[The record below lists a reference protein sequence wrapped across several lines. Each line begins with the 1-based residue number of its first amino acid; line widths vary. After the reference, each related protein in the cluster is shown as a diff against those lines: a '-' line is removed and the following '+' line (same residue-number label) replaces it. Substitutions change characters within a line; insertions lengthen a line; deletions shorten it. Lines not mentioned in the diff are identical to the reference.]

1 MLKCSGL
8 IIGVSLFVAG
18 VAVSFADEPAT
29 QKASPA
35 DLTAISAVVKENV
48 TKEVVESV
56 YVEKI
61 IGDFAMA
68 TVSVKD
74 GDGGTAFLKRTE
86 KGWTVLNYGN
96 AITESSLVGFGIPED
111 VAKKMAD

>member
-1 MLKCSGL
+1 MGKCVRFIFGL
-8 IIGVSLFVAG
+8 SLCIAS
-18 VAVSFADEPAT
+18 VAVSCADEPAT
-29 QKASPA
+29 QKASAA
-35 DLTAISAVVKENV
+35 DVTAISAIVKANV